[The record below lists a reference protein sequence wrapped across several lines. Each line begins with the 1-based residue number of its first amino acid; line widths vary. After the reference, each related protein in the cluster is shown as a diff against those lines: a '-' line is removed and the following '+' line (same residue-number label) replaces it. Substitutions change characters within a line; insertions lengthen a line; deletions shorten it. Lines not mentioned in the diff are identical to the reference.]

1 MNARDSSSTNVLKR
15 DLSSN
20 ISLMLLKLEDYGN
33 AIVEAKTCIGYDRS
47 WYKVCHFMSWCIES
61 LFVLNIKMLLYTS
74 EYTA

>member
-1 MNARDSSSTNVLKR
+1 
-15 DLSSN
+15 
-20 ISLMLLKLEDYGN
+20 MLLKLEDYGN

-74 EYTA
+74 ECTA